1 MKKETENDLKSK
13 PDWITKQTEERPHIM
28 FWLIFLV
35 TFLLGILLFLF
46 LWQQSGIG
54 LVQTLDAQATGGFLQ
69 GVWGTAGSLA
79 AAFVAIVL
87 ARQALALT
95 HKQDDDQTAQDKR
108 TEQLQQ
114 EQQQLQ
120 RDQNR
125 MQAQSNERERARYE
139 FDLKR
144 DITEQFGPLMQ
155 SNLLMGAALNTLFVE
170 SVRLNRA
177 VSLEVERVL
186 FSERAGL
193 VKLIEA
199 DPCLAIARHVNA
211 DAFKTELQNVKGA
224 MQKLYD
230 ALSVASGNPLARLAV
245 EKQLEINDRSDVGRA
260 LLDVYAKDIPPQAL
274 SALAPV
280 DYASFAEH
288 IRVKGF
294 GVTPTVRLVE
304 CWFQASLYG
313 VREHESW
320 LKFTPGGDIQCRL
333 DSAGEKDGL
342 LTYSTVVKKLLTR
355 SESIGEGLFFLGSLI
370 ALHTESV
377 ARPESFS
384 NAPDHE
390 TWRVNLGVL
399 ALVDFYNA
407 IPSKEA
413 LSLAARAIYGD
424 DSAMSADS
432 THPNQVYTAIIER
445 LPYKHDAPSMRGGKN
460 PDDILSVL
468 PKVYSRIMVSLDQ
481 DMRSRDGEFFN
492 LCIGPKRFTP
502 DQNQYVKVV
511 SIAGFRSIGIAMEIH
526 VQVNAHYKDFVSY
539 LAQELYGNAQQSLNL
554 LLAEMVALL
563 AFYDPNTH
571 ERQITALY
579 EMHMRG
585 AAYLEAA
592 ATNGDLEQ
600 ADLIKCVGLLQ
611 DSINSVQR
619 NEHMSPDS
627 RSAYA
632 TSLRDAIGRIAE
644 AAGATQS

>member
-1 MKKETENDLKSK
+1 MANETEIDVKSK

-95 HKQDDDQTAQDKR
+95 HKQDDDQAAQDKR

-199 DPCLAIARHVNA
+199 DPCLAIARHVKT

-245 EKQLEINDRSDVGRA
+245 EKQLEINGQSEVGRA
-260 LLDVYAKDIPPQAL
+260 LLEIYAKDIPPQAV
-274 SALAPV
+274 SALAPI

-288 IRVKGF
+288 IRVKGI
-294 GVTPTVRLVE
+294 GATPTVRLVE

-313 VREHESW
+313 VLEHQSW
-320 LKFTPGGDIQCRL
+320 LKFTSEGDIQYRL

-342 LTYSTVVKKLLTR
+342 LTYSAVAKKLFTR
-355 SESIGEGLFFLGSLI
+355 GESIGEGLFFLGSLI
-370 ALHTESV
+370 ALHTESI

-413 LSLAARAIYGD
+413 LALAAQAIYGD
-424 DSAMSADS
+424 DSSMSADT
-432 THPNQVYTAIIER
+432 THPSKVYTAIIER
-445 LPYKHDAPSMRGGKN
+445 LPYKHDAPGMRAKKN
-460 PDDILSVL
+460 LDDIFSVV
-468 PKVYSRIMVSLDQ
+468 PKVYSRIIISLDQ
-481 DMRSRDGEFFN
+481 EMRSPDGTFFN
-492 LCIGPKRFTP
+492 LCIGPKRFTS

-511 SIAGFRSIGIAMEIH
+511 SIADFRSIGIALEIH
-526 VQVNAHYKDFVSY
+526 AQVNAHYKDFDSY
-539 LAQELYGNAQQSLNL
+539 LAQKLYGNAQQSLNL

-563 AFYDPNTH
+563 AFFDPNLH
-571 ERQITALY
+571 ERHISALY

-585 AAYLEAA
+585 VTYLEAA
-592 ATNGDLEQ
+592 ATNGDIEP
-600 ADLIKCVGLLQ
+600 ADLTKCIDLLQ
-611 DSINSVQR
+611 DSIHSVHR
-619 NEHMSPDS
+619 NERMSPDS
-627 RSAYA
+627 RNTYA
-632 TSLRDAIGRIAE
+632 TMLKEAIGRIR
-644 AAGATQS
+644 AAAAQS